1 MASWPLL
8 TPLDPRTTASILRT
22 VNDSIV
28 ANVNGVFAAAVGQG
42 LFLGLGF
49 WFFGVRS
56 PVLWGAVGGLASII
70 PVIGAPLVWVPVVI
84 AFLVMGSYWKALLL
98 GLWGSLVVGSV
109 DNVLRP
115 FVVGAREKQHPVL
128 IALAVIGGTYAFG
141 PLGILLGPLVV
152 SLVAALLK
160 EIQGLVSPKVPVK

>member
-1 MASWPLL
+1 MN
-8 TPLDPRTTASILRT
+8 T
-22 VNDSIV
+22 IV
-28 ANVNGVFAAAVGQG
+28 EFVTFTKGVEY
-42 LFLGLGF
+42 
-49 WFFGVRS
+49 
-56 PVLWGAVGGLASII
+56 
-70 PVIGAPLVWVPVVI
+70 LVAI
-84 AFLVMGSYWKALLL
+84 AFLLVGSYWKALLL

-128 IALAVIGGTYAFG
+128 IALAAIGGTYAFG

-160 EIQGLVSPKVPVK
+160 EIQKLVPPSVVAATYPADGSAAPPASTLGK